1 MMIFLGTGIED
12 FLVELFKWNGISKR
26 NTPRIFSSIIELFSR
41 ISKEALIYFFT
52 KIIREIKISNKPFRD
67 L

>member
-26 NTPRIFSSIIELFSR
+26 N
-41 ISKEALIYFFT
+41 
-52 KIIREIKISNKPFRD
+52 IKV
-67 L
+67 